1 MVAVLFVAVV
11 VTSRVISQVAAG
23 QLVVEIVP
31 FSVEVAV
38 KAICMCPDPSVV
50 AVVGVD
56 TMVVVV
62 RVVVD
67 LVVASFGYE
76 TRTVGEGVVGTVVVF
91 AAWVAAA
98 VLVVS
103 VYIRRYL
110 QKVYLLPF

>member
-38 KAICMCPDPSVV
+38 KANGMCPDPSVV
-50 AVVGVD
+50 AVVEVD

>member
-1 MVAVLFVAVV
+1 MVVALFVAVV
-11 VTSRVISQVAAG
+11 VTPRVISQVAAG

-31 FSVEVAV
+31 FLVEVAV
-38 KAICMCPDPSVV
+38 KAIGMCPDPSVL
-50 AVVGVD
+50 AVVVVD

-62 RVVVD
+62 RVMMD
-67 LVVASFGYE
+67 LNVASFGYE

-91 AAWVAAA
+91 AAWIAAA
-98 VLVVS
+98 VLVAL